1 MSPPIHIPGAYGSR
15 EPPSQPSF
23 LASLIAVPFSS
34 INKNDNTEEK
44 IIELMEQYQ
53 TKYGPL
59 VLTSNSLN
67 SYPWAWDDKP
77 WPWENN

>member
-1 MSPPIHIPGAYGSR
+1 MGKVENNKAFFVQRLGAFLIDMFIVT
-15 EPPSQPSF
+15 F

-53 TKYGPL
+53 NQEETL
-59 VLTSNSLN
+59 
-67 SYPWAWDDKP
+67 
-77 WPWENN
+77 